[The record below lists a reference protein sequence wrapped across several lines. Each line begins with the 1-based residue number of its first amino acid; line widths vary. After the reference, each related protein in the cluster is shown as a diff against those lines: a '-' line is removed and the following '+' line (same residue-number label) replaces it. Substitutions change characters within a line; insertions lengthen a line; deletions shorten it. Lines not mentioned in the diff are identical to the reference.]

1 MKRGGQMIGFSQR
14 IRLEWLEYTTNLVL
28 AGNSKDEIASALKE
42 RLRDRL
48 SIGNDPE
55 RGNRDK
61 AITIL
66 TKVWVTAPTALEALR
81 KEGLE
86 MLQRLPK
93 DDRILLHWCMCMA
106 VYPFFGTVAE
116 AAGRLL
122 HLQGAVAAAQVQ
134 RRVREQLGER
144 ETVSRA
150 ARRILRAFVDWAV
163 LAETGESGIYNAGP
177 KRVIADMP
185 LILWALKG
193 VLASKSEKF
202 LSLSGALRGPHLF
215 PFELALPPIRV
226 LEGCNAIE
234 VTRHGLD
241 QEVRLAA
248 RRVASAS
255 SRVRLP

>member
-86 MLQRLPK
+86 MLQRLL
-93 DDRILLHWCMCMA
+93 RTIGYSC
-106 VYPFFGTVAE
+106 T
-116 AAGRLL
+116 
-122 HLQGAVAAAQVQ
+122 GACAWP
-134 RRVREQLGER
+134 
-144 ETVSRA
+144 S
-150 ARRILRAFVDWAV
+150 IPS
-163 LAETGESGIYNAGP
+163 LAP
-177 KRVIADMP
+177 
-185 LILWALKG
+185 
-193 VLASKSEKF
+193 
-202 LSLSGALRGPHLF
+202 
-215 PFELALPPIRV
+215 
-226 LEGCNAIE
+226 
-234 VTRHGLD
+234 
-241 QEVRLAA
+241 
-248 RRVASAS
+248 
-255 SRVRLP
+255 